1 MQTTRHTVRNIDKE
15 LITEARIFALQ
26 TGQNLGEIINQ
37 SLVNYL
43 YEDDEVD
50 VEIDEDN

>member
-26 TGQNLGEIINQ
+26 TGQNLGDVINQ
-37 SLVNYL
+37 SLENYL
-43 YEDDEVD
+43 YEDDEGD
-50 VEIDEDN
+50 VQIVEDN